1 MRLSDELETI
11 SDEAADIVKAVRRLR
26 KGGQNFSHVSQK
38 ALLSVHSRVVPFA
51 HGISEYIKSPRP
63 AFDLLAVQSES
74 EKLAA
79 DIRATRQGQLNRV
92 GPDDPT
98 SPLRV
103 LAELDILNAP
113 LRVLAEL
120 DILNAYD
127 RIRSC
132 YLNIAETLT
141 GGKRAA

>member
-1 MRLSDELETI
+1 
-11 SDEAADIVKAVRRLR
+11 
-26 KGGQNFSHVSQK
+26 
-38 ALLSVHSRVVPFA
+38 VPFA

-103 LAELDILNAP
+103 LAELDILNA
-113 LRVLAEL
+113 
-120 DILNAYD
+120 YD

-132 YLNIAETLT
+132 YLNIAETLA
-141 GGKRAA
+141 GGKTAT